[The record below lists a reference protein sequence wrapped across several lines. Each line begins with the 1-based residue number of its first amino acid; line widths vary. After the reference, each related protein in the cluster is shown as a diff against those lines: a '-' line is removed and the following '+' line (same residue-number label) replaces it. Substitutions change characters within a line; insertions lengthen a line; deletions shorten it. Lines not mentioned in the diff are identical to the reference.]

1 MFVDMKCWVITNQ
14 RSVAEPVLPASL
26 CKKKTARK
34 VFFFLCI
41 GELKMKAGA
50 IHGKEKGRQ
59 VQDMEI
65 ICLEQPQKQVEKWQK

>member
-1 MFVDMKCWVITNQ
+1 
-14 RSVAEPVLPASL
+14 
-26 CKKKTARK
+26 
-34 VFFFLCI
+34 
-41 GELKMKAGA
+41 MKAGA